1 MDHGIGV
8 WIVRIDAE
16 RLCQPRAVA
25 GLDRGEAKALR
36 QVPRRDEADPV
47 RAEHAYAVVE
57 NHVVVRPRIP
67 GARHRF
73 LTAAVGGSS
82 FSARSSAGPAMF
94 TPASDSASQWPSLPD
109 AAST

>member
-1 MDHGIGV
+1 MNDGIG
-8 WIVRIDAE
+8 IGIAGIDAE

-25 GLDRGEAKALR
+25 GLDRGEAKALLLI
-36 QVPRRDEADPV
+36 PRRDEADPV

-57 NHVVVRPRIP
+57 NHVIVRPSVP

-73 LTAAVGGSS
+73 LTAAVGS
-82 FSARSSAGPAMF
+82 FSARSNSRPAIS
-94 TPASDSASQWPSLPD
+94 TTLSVSASQWPSLPD